1 MKQNYIHNQVFIGC
15 PWKTVR
21 KKYETL
27 IEEFKKRYPLSFV
40 IVGRGT
46 DQKAEDLLK
55 IIKDKLFSS
64 SGAIFD
70 ASGGNANV
78 SLEYGLAEA
87 LELPRCIYITQHKRA
102 KVSGSDSA
110 IISDL
115 AGKKRNNYKQIG
127 SLRSLLTSY
136 TQGHSYLKQFERF
149 LKDTCGRM
157 KKGEKRSFRSLA
169 LKIIH
174 CLDEKDSIRRSDVV
188 QDLIGQ
194 GYADAEVE
202 DAIRRLRS
210 SKLIKCSEGRFS
222 YVTIG

>member
-1 MKQNYIHNQVFIGC
+1 MKQNNIRNQVFVGC

-40 IVGRGT
+40 IVGKSG

-78 SLEYGLAEA
+78 SLEYGMAEA
-87 LELPRCIYITQHKRA
+87 LELPRCIYITQHKGA
-102 KVSGSDSA
+102 KVNESDSA

-127 SLRSLLTSY
+127 SLRSLLASY
-136 TQGHSYLKQFERF
+136 VQGHSYSKQFERF

-194 GYADAEVE
+194 GYTDAEAE
-202 DAIRRLRS
+202 DAIRKLHS